1 MTSFTRDAYVG
12 VLKSI
17 NELPDRKYNK
27 YVLFALDRNRKKL
40 VDNYNSILEK
50 EKELTD
56 PSFKEFDDKRIKLIK
71 KYAIL
76 DEAGDVVVEND
87 NARIRPEMVPVFDVE
102 MGELTKEYSEVIKK
116 NSESFKT
123 LNDFVN
129 ETVELDFVKFSF
141 NHLPEELDPKHYA
154 LLSLFVKETDEE
166 ISNLV

>member
-1 MTSFTRDAYVG
+1 
-12 VLKSI
+12 
-17 NELPDRKYNK
+17 
-27 YVLFALDRNRKKL
+27 LFALDRNRKKL

-116 NSESFKT
+116 NSESFK
-123 LNDFVN
+123 F
-129 ETVELDFVKFSF
+129 
-141 NHLPEELDPKHYA
+141 
-154 LLSLFVKETDEE
+154 LFLCAINAVM
-166 ISNLV
+166 